1 MTEVIKTLSI
11 DLARKCNNRIVFA
24 VQNDF
29 ASRKLKFVITN
40 DGAHYPLEAGA
51 TATVG
56 ILRPD
61 GESAVYYAEIGEDGS
76 VSFTIPLWALSV
88 VGEVKCNLIIFDGE
102 ENRISS
108 SGFSLEV
115 EEVSYLGDDISDD
128 DSYPLLVSLMN
139 EIGEIKNA
147 EAGREESEHTRA
159 VNEQTREVNEALRE
173 KAEAERANAELA
185 RESAENSRQANEAF
199 RESAENSR
207 QTSEALRESAET
219 KRAQNETERNN
230 MMSDKLSEL
239 EEAYG
244 KRGEVTLL
252 ATEFAALNNQIT
264 QSVTISGMREH
275 DLVSF
280 TPASRSDKERAEN
293 AGLFVIPDC
302 QGEIVEFSAKKLPDG
317 DINLIYFITRGAE

>member
-40 DGAHYPLEAGA
+40 DGAHCPIEAGA

-61 GESAVYYAEIGEDGS
+61 GESAAYYAEIGEDGS

-88 VGEVKCNLIIFDGE
+88 VGEVKCNLIIFDGVG
-102 ENRISS
+102 NRISS

-128 DSYPLLVSLMN
+128 DSYPLLLSLMN
-139 EIGEIKNA
+139 EIGEIKTA
-147 EAGREESEHTRA
+147 EADREANELTRT
-159 VNEQTREVNEALRE
+159 VNEQTREENEALRE
-173 KAEAERANAELA
+173 KAEAERANAEFA
-185 RESAENSRQANEAF
+185 RESAENSRQANEA
-199 RESAENSR
+199 
-207 QTSEALRESAET
+207 LRESAESA
-219 KRAQNETERNN
+219 RLSAEAQREQNEIERNN

-244 KRGEVTLL
+244 KKGEVTLL
-252 ATEFAALNNQIT
+252 VAEFTTLNNQIT

-293 AGLFVIPDC
+293 AGLFVIPNC